1 VLLAL
6 LAIVALCLVAGP
18 SIARRAAALF
28 YERSMGNKEHFLGC
42 ADLPAAE
49 EVEHALL
56 SHQDA
61 VNHIEQVH
69 PGHIVIYADRS
80 RCPGK
85 ADIVILF
92 ATLEDSLA
100 IRRIIGG
107 DIFFGVPYRMY
118 NS

>member
-1 VLLAL
+1 
-6 LAIVALCLVAGP
+6 
-18 SIARRAAALF
+18 
-28 YERSMGNKEHFLGC
+28 MGNKEHFLGC

-56 SHQDA
+56 SHRDA
-61 VNHIEQVH
+61 VKRIEQVNS
-69 PGHIVIYADRS
+69 GHIVIYADRG

-92 ATLEDSLA
+92 ATLEDSRA